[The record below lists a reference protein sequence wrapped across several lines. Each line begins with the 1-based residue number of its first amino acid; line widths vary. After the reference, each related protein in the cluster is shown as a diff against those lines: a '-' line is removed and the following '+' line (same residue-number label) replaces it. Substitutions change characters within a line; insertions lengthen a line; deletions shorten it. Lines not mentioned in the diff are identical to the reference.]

1 MKAEKENSGCTV
13 SLTQTLSLYSDPI
26 NFTLENPIF
35 LPPFRPCTAEI
46 STLFQ
51 TKL

>member
-13 SLTQTLSLYSDPI
+13 SLTHTLSLYSDPI